1 MKAIITLLLLTF
13 AVGLSACRKDE
24 DRIRCYD
31 AKKVNR
37 NAVCNTIYDPVCGCD
52 GKTYGNACEAT
63 NAGIT
68 SYTQGKCFG
77 Q

>member
-1 MKAIITLLLLTF
+1 MKATILMMSLIFSL
-13 AVGLSACRKDE
+13 GLMACKKDE

-37 NAVCNTIYDPVCGCD
+37 NAVCNSIYAPVCGCD

-68 SYTQGKCFG
+68 SYTNGKCFG